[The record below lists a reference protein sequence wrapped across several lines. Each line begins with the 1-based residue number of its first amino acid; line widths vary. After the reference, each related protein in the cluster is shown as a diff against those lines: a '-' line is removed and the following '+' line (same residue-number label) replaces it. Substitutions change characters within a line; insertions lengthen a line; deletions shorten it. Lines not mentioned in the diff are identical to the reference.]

1 MDTYKNFTKEY
12 RGATQSTA
20 SYSDHQ
26 SLEGICV
33 HEAVRPNF
41 FTGGMIS

>member
-1 MDTYKNFTKEY
+1 MHTKEY
-12 RGATQSTA
+12 MSSTQNTA

-26 SLEGICV
+26 SLEGIYV

-41 FTGGMIS
+41 STEGMIS